1 VTVLNIKPKST
12 FLREMDSRGHIYQ
25 VTDEQQLDAY
35 CASGVPTGYIGFDCT
50 AKSLHVGSLVQIMNL
65 RRLQQAGGKPIVLMG
80 GGTTKVGDP
89 TDKEKSRPILSV
101 EEIAANMASIK
112 KNFEP
117 FLKFA
122 PGNKFDPKSTDAI
135 MIDNA
140 EWLDRIKWIEF
151 LRDYGKHFTINKM
164 IAQET
169 VRRRLDNEEPYT
181 FLEFNYMLL
190 QAYDFLELA
199 RKYSCRIQMGG
210 SDQWGNIVN
219 GIDLTRRIIDVQ
231 VFGVTTPLIT
241 TASGGKMGKTAE
253 GAVWLNPEMRS
264 PYDYWQFWRN
274 TEDADVGRFMRLF
287 TDLPESEIA
296 EHEKAQGAQIN
307 EAKKRLAD
315 VATAMLHGEE
325 ESKKAAAAAE
335 AVFKGSGSAEGMPT
349 IEVERSRL
357 AAGYPLADALVAAK
371 LADSQSEARRSIQQN
386 AVKLN
391 GEAVTDEKLVLT
403 EAVLDAEGVARL
415 SVGKKRHARLKAV

>member
-1 VTVLNIKPKST
+1 MTLDASKAKSA
-12 FLREMDSRGHIYQ
+12 FLREMIGRGHVYQ
-25 VTDEQQLDAY
+25 ITDESGLDEYA
-35 CASGVPTGYIGFDCT
+35 ASGVATGYIGFDCT

-80 GGTTKVGDP
+80 GGTTKIGDP
-89 TDKEKSRPILSV
+89 TDKEKSRPILTT
-101 EEIAANMASIK
+101 EEIAANMAGIK

-117 FLKFA
+117 FLKFGSG
-122 PGNKFDPKSTDAI
+122 PTDAI

-140 EWLDRIKWIEF
+140 EWLDQIKWIVF

-190 QAYDFLELA
+190 QSYDFLELA
-199 RKYSCRIQMGG
+199 RKYDCRIQMGG

-219 GIDLTRRIIDVQ
+219 GIDLTRRIIDKQ

-274 TEDADVGRFMRLF
+274 TEDADVAHFMRLF
-287 TDLPESEIA
+287 TDLPASEIS
-296 EHEKAQGAQIN
+296 EHEKAQGATIN
-307 EAKKRLAD
+307 DAKKRLAD

-325 ESKKAAAAAE
+325 EAKKAAGAAE
-335 AVFKGSGSAEGMPT
+335 AVFKGGGSAEGMPT
-349 IEVERSRL
+349 FEVERAQL
-357 AAGYPLADALVAAK
+357 VVGYPVLDALVAGKLVASKGEAK
-371 LADSQSEARRSIQQN
+371 RAIGENSVR
-386 AVKLN
+386 LN
-391 GEAVTDEKLVLT
+391 GETVTDAAAAIT
-403 EAVLDAEGVARL
+403 EAALDAEGAARL